1 MKNKKK
7 IIIICIV
14 VILVLAAIIAGI
26 VYFVRSRGGSVVDV
40 YSMEL
45 LNSSGFAGGE
55 SSLSGTINSDYVQ
68 EVYADEDQDVA
79 DVYVQQGDYVKKGDK
94 LLKYDV
100 EEQELDLQLQ
110 KLEIQSSTME
120 LEDLED
126 ELNKMKKARAS
137 GTIDGSGS
145 DVMNASLNLSSLRGD
160 ILARLMSTSD
170 QNDKTTEE
178 SDSNTLGTTESKTTE
193 SGDTEETSSA
203 DTAGETTRTTESS
216 GTTAGSST
224 ETGTTESTTE
234 GSASTGTESSS
245 ADSQKDTSASSSTKN
260 QTQSA
265 APEAKTSS
273 EEKEETEGSKL
284 LDTVNSLDDA
294 SSGNGSEESPYVFN
308 LNSSAEIKGSV
319 LRQLVGEE
327 SKNVYAY
334 FFQYASDEEYEKDS
348 DKSPSER
355 ENYTDGGKIE
365 INPNKFAS
373 EWSDESYSFSSAQA
387 AVRDRKLKGS
397 ITAINDRE
405 TGEGTDGAPY
415 VFLLKGN
422 GADKM
427 ISGSVIYSLLRGNY
441 TAVFKVYDS
450 ETAYANSSDNTVAS
464 FVLNPVYDTDGI
476 DQNVMYSIE
485 DLREVISD
493 KKLKSKI
500 EMINDNSFGDGS
512 ANDSYIYLL
521 SSGGTVRGSVILA
534 LVGGDYYAEF
544 QEYESEEAY
553 KNSPYSPTRS
563 VSITPGIPVAGIE
576 SAREYTLDDLQK
588 ALDAAEA
595 ASRLPNVLKSEITD
609 KKNDAY
615 RGSGTMND
623 PYVYRMISDGRIRGS
638 VINDLMKNNEF
649 AVFYEYDSEEDG
661 RRENVANSIEIR
673 PNTIFKESI
682 ASFGW
687 YTLAD
692 LNDAM
697 VAAEQIQIQ
706 PNRTSVTA
714 GKSYNFTAKLS
725 GKNSDVLK
733 VTWELKRNKSD
744 ATTLINGTLTVGEDE
759 TANTL
764 RIIASAGGKRAVL
777 TVKVK
782 KSSSSSSENGIGGS
796 GGSSGSDSDGYDS
809 DYDSD
814 YDGGSSGG
822 SDTDYN
828 SYTADELA
836 DAISDKEAEIAEAR
850 QKLNEAKLDYEEA
863 KKEVDAATVKA
874 TVSGEVTLAYTK
886 EAMPDDGSPAV
897 IVRGEDGMY
906 VDVDVSE
913 MSLDTVKVG
922 GTIYCTSMETY
933 EQYEA
938 EIIDISPYPASG
950 SNSDSG
956 NDGMSNPNSSYYP
969 VVAYIANAD
978 GLVTGETV
986 EVSYSSQSMGTVSD
1000 EAIYLQ
1006 KAYVRTDDDDRSYV
1020 YKEGK
1025 NGRLEKQYVK
1035 TGETLY
1041 GQYVEILSGLT
1052 MDDKIAFPYGKD
1064 VKEGAKVELSE
1075 NTDNIIY

>member
-160 ILARLMSTSD
+160 ILARLMSSSD
-170 QNDKTTEE
+170 QEDKTTEE
-178 SDSNTLGTTESKTTE
+178 SDSNTLKTTDSE
-193 SGDTEETSSA
+193 TTASSETEETSGTDA
-203 DTAGETTRTTESS
+203 AGETMRTTESS

-234 GSASTGTESSS
+234 SSTSTGTESSS
-245 ADSQKDTSASSSTKN
+245 ADTQKETTGSSDAKK
-260 QTQSA
+260 QTESA

-273 EEKEETEGSKL
+273 EEEEETGESEL
-284 LDTVNSLDDA
+284 LDLVDNLEEDKA
-294 SSGNGSEESPYVFN
+294 SGDGSEESPYVFK
-308 LNSSAEIKGSV
+308 LSADAVVKGSV
-319 LRQLVGEE
+319 LNDIIGENRPTPLYAEFHFGDKVVTFTPDVYATGIGEVKEYNLEEIEAIQLSARQL
-327 SKNVYAY
+327 NYRI
-334 FFQYASDEEYEKDS
+334 DEV
-348 DKSPSER
+348 
-355 ENYTDGGKIE
+355 NG
-365 INPNKFAS
+365 
-373 EWSDESYSFSSAQA
+373 AQA
-387 AVRDRKLKGS
+387 AYRLRQ
-397 ITAINDRE
+397 N
-405 TGEGTDGAPY
+405 GT
-415 VFLLKGN
+415 
-422 GADKM
+422 
-427 ISGSVIYSLLRGNY
+427 IRGSVIISLLEGNKIVYFREY
-441 TAVFKVYDS
+441 TS
-450 ETAYANSSDNTVAS
+450 ESAYALGNNPTTT
-464 FVLNPVYDTDGI
+464 FTLNPAYSADNISENTY
-476 DQNVMYSIE
+476 YSIDE
-485 DLREVISD
+485 LNAIFDA
-493 KKLKSKI
+493 KKLKERI
-500 EMINDNSFGDGS
+500 LEVNDNSFGDGS

-809 DYDSD
+809 DYDSG